1 MVCTEPQMFPH
12 FDIKVVASVP
22 FSLKEEMISVVVL
35 QLHQV
40 SSKTDKNK
48 KVLIIDYLIEVLS
61 VKVPLRSC

>member
-22 FSLKEEMISVVVL
+22 FSLKEEMIFVVVL

-40 SSKTDKNK
+40 SSKSDEKQKSFHYRPFNG
-48 KVLIIDYLIEVLS
+48 S
-61 VKVPLRSC
+61 VIH

>member
-22 FSLKEEMISVVVL
+22 FSLKEEMIFVVVL

-40 SSKTDKNK
+40 SSKSDENK
-48 KVLIIDYLIEVLS
+48 KSFHYRPFNGS
-61 VKVPLRSC
+61 VDH